1 LYFSTFTIRSLCL
14 ISFAFQ
20 DLDFK
25 KGEISEKKKK
35 KTRKEKFLFNHIPS
49 IRNMD
54 INVNGSFL
62 KKEVHVNGPCT
73 VAPMA

>member
-1 LYFSTFTIRSLCL
+1 V
-14 ISFAFQ
+14 
-20 DLDFK
+20 K
-25 KGEISEKKKK
+25 KKKK
-35 KTRKEKFLFNHIPS
+35 KTRKEKVLVNHIPS